1 MAASTPDQF
10 WTLLVESKLVE
21 PAPLDKLR
29 REYEGL
35 PFPPGAS
42 AASSCEPLAR
52 WLVKRGAVSEWQAKR
67 LLRGEKGPFFI
78 GDYRLLDRFDTGR
91 GGAVFRARH
100 EPTGRLVGITA
111 LVNKFC
117 QEPAVWSDILKRTK
131 GAHEAADPVLTRTWA
146 LEKAGSQRFVLS
158 EDVAGSPFSEELS
171 RRGALPVAEAGE
183 VVLAVARA
191 VAELH
196 RRGLVHGGI
205 SLDTV
210 RREPAP
216 VGAAEKEGPV
226 RLLQFPLVADP
237 HVVPPRVV
245 LDDAEAVAR
254 LGTRAAFLAPESL
267 RTGRISDAA
276 GDVYALGC
284 LFHSLLSGA
293 PPGWQGDP
301 QRTLAH
307 VAAGNGLPALPPAKV
322 PVEVA
327 TLVSYLAARSP
338 AERYPTAAEA
348 ADAIAACLGKPP
360 VSGTL
365 PPQEPWIVPKSGPA
379 ENAEEADV
387 AAVALIDTGPA
398 AGARAPG
405 ANPAKK
411 PVLKKSRPAWLVPA
425 LGGLGLLAASLV
437 GAFVLL
443 GAPKKQTAPG
453 DTSAATAKADAERAA
468 AAGDAADGAGES
480 VGDPNEPGAARPTS
494 TTLVDAKGADGV
506 PYEAPEPAGPPPRL
520 RYLPPGSQLVL
531 LARPAAALATDEG
544 KLFVRSLGPR
554 AAEALAMLA
563 RVSGVEPEMIEE
575 IQAGWQAGGPD
586 EVIGGV
592 LVRGVDPLPPAVEEA
607 ARREALGATDAEE
620 VDGETLYSGAA
631 GTAWFPSDAEGR
643 VLFLGPE
650 SLVREAV
657 AAHRAADPEAV
668 LEAVLPTDLE
678 ELVGMLDGGRHL
690 TLFGSPDYL
699 LHDGRPVLA
708 GPLAKLVEPLG
719 RFFGDSVRAAA
730 LSVHF
735 GADAYLELDAVAPA
749 GTSAGGLAKHLAA
762 SVATISES
770 VEEYCNALDPHPYGR
785 KLVMRLPRMLDVVAD
800 QLHSGAEG
808 RGAIVNA
815 WLPAHAPHN
824 LALAAELAL
833 EQVPRAGGGT
843 VAAATDGPAAGAAPK
858 GAAEALA
865 KPMSL
870 VFAKDTLEK
879 SIQMIADEIGV
890 EMEIL
895 GSDLQLE
902 GITKN
907 QSFGLEERSKPAVEI
922 LRTIL
927 AKANPDGKLVYVIRS
942 GPAGEKVE
950 ITTRAAVEKRGDTLP
965 QGQDAPAGGEGSD
978 AAEAGDNGD
987 DQQEQEQR

>member
-1 MAASTPDQF
+1 MAAVTPDQF
-10 WTLLVESKLVE
+10 WTLLAESKLVE
-21 PAPLDKLR
+21 PAPLDTLR

-35 PFPPGAS
+35 PFPPGTS
-42 AASSCEPLAR
+42 AASACEPLAR

-131 GAHEAADPVLTRTWA
+131 GAHEAADPILTRTWA

-171 RRGALPVAEAGE
+171 RRGALPVAEAGDI
-183 VVLAVARA
+183 VLAVARA

-196 RRGLVHGGI
+196 RRGIVHGGI
-205 SLDTV
+205 SLDTL
-210 RREPAP
+210 RRESAP
-216 VGAAEKEGPV
+216 VGAAEKEGQV

-245 LDDAEAVAR
+245 LDDAEAVSR
-254 LGTRAAFLAPESL
+254 LGTRAAFLPPESL
-267 RTGRISDAA
+267 RSGRISDAS

-284 LFHSLLSGA
+284 LFHALLSGA

-338 AERYPTAAEA
+338 ADRYPTAAEA

-360 VSGTL
+360 VSGSL
-365 PPQEPWIVPKSGPA
+365 PPQEPWIVPRSGPA
-379 ENAEEADV
+379 DADDAEEGAI
-387 AAVALIDTGPA
+387 AAVPLIDTRTSPGS
-398 AGARAPG
+398 RTPG
-405 ANPAKK
+405 AKLATKPSAKK
-411 PVLKKSRPAWLVPA
+411 PRPAWLVPA

-437 GAFVLL
+437 GAVVLL
-443 GAPKKQTAPG
+443 RAPKKQAATS
-453 DTSAATAKADAERAA
+453 DSSAAAAKADAEQASAA
-468 AAGDAADGAGES
+468 AAGGGADGAGDD
-480 VGDPNEPGAARPTS
+480 VADRKEPGAARPTS
-494 TTLVDAKGADGV
+494 TTLVDAKGAEGV
-506 PYEAPEPAGPPPRL
+506 PYEAPEPVGPPPRL

-563 RVSGVEPEMIEE
+563 RVSGVEPEKIEE

-592 LVRGVDPLPPAVEEA
+592 LVRGVDPLPPAIDEA

-620 VDGETLYSGAA
+620 VDGETLYVASV
-631 GTAWFPSDAEGR
+631 GTVWFPSDAEGR

-657 AAHRAADPEAV
+657 TAHAAADPEAV
-668 LEAVLPTDLE
+668 LEAALPTDLE
-678 ELVGMLDGGRHL
+678 ELVGMLDGSRHL

-730 LSVHF
+730 LSAHF
-735 GADAYLELDAVAPA
+735 GPDAYLELDAVAPA
-749 GTSAGGLAKHLAA
+749 GTSAGGLAKHLTANVAA
-762 SVATISES
+762 MSEA

-800 QLHSGAEG
+800 QVHCGAEG

-833 EQVPRAGGGT
+833 EQVPRPGGGAV
-843 VAAATDGPAAGAAPK
+843 VAAAEGPGAPAAAK

-865 KPMSL
+865 RPMSL
-870 VFAKDTLEK
+870 VFVKDTLEK

-907 QSFGLEERSKPAVEI
+907 QSFGLEERDKPAVEI

-942 GPAGEKVE
+942 GPTGEKVE

-965 QGQDAPAGGEGSD
+965 PGQDAPAGGEG
-978 AAEAGDNGD
+978 AGTAD

>member
-1 MAASTPDQF
+1 MAAVTPDQF
-10 WTLLVESKLVE
+10 WTLLGESKLVE

-35 PFPPGAS
+35 PFPPGVS
-42 AASSCEPLAR
+42 AASACEPLAR
-52 WLVKRGAVSEWQAKR
+52 WLVKRGAVSEWQSKR

-131 GAHEAADPVLTRTWA
+131 ASHEAADPALTRVFA
-146 LEKAGSQRFVLS
+146 LEKAGSQRFVLA
-158 EDVAGSPFSEELS
+158 EDVAGAPFSEELS
-171 RRGALPVAEAGE
+171 RRGPLPVAEAGE
-183 VVLAVARA
+183 IVLAVARA

-196 RRGLVHGGI
+196 RRGVVHGGI

-210 RREPAP
+210 RREAAD
-216 VGAAEKEGPV
+216 VGGDKEGAI

-237 HVVPPRVV
+237 HVVPPRAV
-245 LDDAEAVAR
+245 LDDAEGVAR
-254 LGTRAAFLAPESL
+254 LGTRAAFLPPESL
-267 RTGRISDAA
+267 RAGRISDAA

-284 LFHSLLSGA
+284 LFHALLAGA

-307 VAAGNGLPALPPAKV
+307 VAAGNGLPALPPSKV

-327 TLVSYLAARSP
+327 TLVGYLAARSP
-338 AERYPTAAEA
+338 ADRYPTAAEA
-348 ADAIAACLGKPP
+348 ADAIAACLGKPA
-360 VSGTL
+360 VSATL
-365 PPQEPWIVPKSGPA
+365 PPQRAWIVPKSGPVEDA
-379 ENAEEADV
+379 DEADV
-387 AAVALIDTGPA
+387 DAVASIDTSAAPAGP
-398 AGARAPG
+398 RS
-405 ANPAKK
+405 PAKRVAK
-411 PVLKKSRPAWLVPA
+411 RPRPAWFVPA
-425 LGGLGLLAASLV
+425 MGGFGLLAASLV
-437 GAFVLL
+437 GAALL
-443 GAPKKQTAPG
+443 LRPSAKPHAPRPADAANDTGTRRPAAESAEEPVAAEGATDDG
-453 DTSAATAKADAERAA
+453 AATPRT
-468 AAGDAADGAGES
+468 
-480 VGDPNEPGAARPTS
+480 V

-506 PYEAPEPAGPPPRL
+506 PYEAPAPAGPPPRL

-531 LARPAAALATDEG
+531 LCRPAATLATDEG

-554 AAEALAMLA
+554 AAEALQSLS
-563 RVSGVEPEMIEE
+563 RVAGVEPEGMEE

-586 EVIGGV
+586 EVVGGV
-592 LVRGVDPLPPAVEEA
+592 LVRGVEPLPPAVDA
-607 ARREALGATDAEE
+607 SARRQALGDAEEEE
-620 VDGETLYSGAA
+620 VDGETLWRGSA
-631 GTAWFPSDAEGR
+631 GTVWFPSDAEGR
-643 VLFLGPE
+643 VLLLGPDA
-650 SLVREAV
+650 LVRDAL
-657 AAHRAADPEAV
+657 AAHRAADPDAAVEAT
-668 LEAVLPTDLE
+668 LPTDLE

-735 GADAYLELDAVAPA
+735 GPDAYLELDAVAPA
-749 GTSAGGLAKHLAA
+749 GSSAAGLAKRLAA
-762 SVATISES
+762 NVATISEG
-770 VEEYCNALDPHPYGR
+770 VEEYCSALDPHPYGR

-800 QLHSGAEG
+800 QIHSGAEG
-808 RGAIVNA
+808 RGVIVNA

-833 EQVPRAGGGT
+833 EQVPRAGGGA
-843 VAAATDGPAAGAAPK
+843 VAAATGAPPAGPK

-870 VFAKDTLEK
+870 VFVKDTLEK
-879 SIQMIADEIGV
+879 SIQMIAEEIGV
-890 EMEIL
+890 DMEIV
-895 GSDLQLE
+895 GRDLQLE

-907 QSFGLEERSKPAVEI
+907 QSFGLEERDKPAVEI
-922 LRTIL
+922 LRKIL
-927 AKANPDGKLVYVIRS
+927 AKANPDGKLVYVIRK
-942 GPAGEKVE
+942 GTDGEKIE
-950 ITTRAAVEKRGDTLP
+950 ITTRAAAEKRGDTLP
-965 QGQDAPAGGEGSD
+965 PGQDGPVGG
-978 AAEAGDNGD
+978 AGDGSGAK
-987 DQQEQEQR
+987 EEEQR

>member
-1 MAASTPDQF
+1 MAAVTPDQF
-10 WTLLVESKLVE
+10 WTLLAESKLVE

-35 PFPPGAS
+35 PFPPGTS
-42 AASSCEPLAR
+42 AASASDPLAR

-146 LEKAGSQRFVLS
+146 LEKAGTQRFVLS
-158 EDVAGSPFSEELS
+158 EDVVGVPISEELS

-183 VVLAVARA
+183 IVLAVARA

-216 VGAAEKEGPV
+216 VGAAEKEGAV

-245 LDDAEAVAR
+245 LDDAEGVTR
-254 LGTRAAFLAPESL
+254 LGHRAAFIAPEAL
-267 RTGRISDAA
+267 RAGRISDAS

-284 LFHSLLSGA
+284 LFHALLSGA

-338 AERYPTAAEA
+338 ADRYPTAAEA

-360 VSGTL
+360 VSGSL
-365 PPQEPWIVPKSGPA
+365 PPQEPWIVPRSGPA
-379 ENAEEADV
+379 DAAEEAEV
-387 AAVALIDTGPA
+387 PAVALIDTGPTP
-398 AGARAPG
+398 GSRSPG
-405 ANPAKK
+405 AKPATKPVAKK
-411 PVLKKSRPAWLVPA
+411 TRPTWLVPA

-443 GAPKKQTAPG
+443 GTPKKQTPRPDASSPSASE
-453 DTSAATAKADAERAA
+453 DEEERASAAPER
-468 AAGDAADGAGES
+468 GDGRDADGSVAGPKDS
-480 VGDPNEPGAARPTS
+480 GAARPTS
-494 TTLVDAKGADGV
+494 TALVDAKGAEGV

-531 LARPAAALATDEG
+531 LCRPAAALATDEG

-554 AAEALAMLA
+554 AAEALATLA
-563 RVSGVEPEMIEE
+563 RRSGVEPEGIEE

-592 LVRGVDPLPPAVEEA
+592 VVRGVGPLPPAGDEA

-620 VDGETLYSGAA
+620 VDGETLHTGAA

-657 AAHRAADPEAV
+657 AAHRAADPEAA

-678 ELVGMLDGGRHL
+678 ELVGMLDGSRHL

-730 LSVHF
+730 LSAHF
-735 GADAYLELDAVAPA
+735 GPDAYLELDAVAPA
-749 GTSAGGLAKHLAA
+749 GSSAGGLAKHLAA
-762 SVATISES
+762 NVATMSEA

-800 QLHSGAEG
+800 QIHSGPEG

-833 EQVPRAGGGT
+833 EQVPRAAGEA
-843 VAAATDGPAAGAAPK
+843 VAATDGPVAAK
-858 GAAEALA
+858 QGAAEALA

-870 VFAKDTLEK
+870 AFVKDTLEK
-879 SIQMIADEIGV
+879 SIQMIAEEIGI

-902 GITKN
+902 GITQN
-907 QSFGLEERSKPAVEI
+907 QSFGLEERNKPAVEI
-922 LRTIL
+922 LRKIL

-950 ITTRAAVEKRGDTLP
+950 ITTRAAVEKRGDVLP
-965 QGQDAPAGGEGSD
+965 PGQDPAADGEGT
-978 AAEAGDNGD
+978 GD